1 MLNCRTNDAKLGR
14 LGKNLLRIT
23 FANWS
28 VFQMTNL
35 VPSGNHWIISEYA
48 LLCSSWKSL
57 LTKTSDS
64 SIVEVAS
71 VALCVATRLRHRH
84 TQTNTHWPPTY
95 LPIYTNRACSRTVS
109 ADLPVLYTSHAK
121 RRTEPV
127 LEIYVPRFADP
138 ALTLCCVTPFSATK
152 FGLEKSNKHQS
163 MRGSGRAVAYKC
175 LHHPFSGFF
184 YAFFPPSSLLRS
196 FLGHCSSVLHR
207 ATDRSQSSSKRLA
220 AGRVLHLL
228 RAAFPGGSPGSH
240 CSAVVYSTPFTCY
253 SLSAGGRRPAA
264 LRACC
269 RHIH

>member
-1 MLNCRTNDAKLGR
+1 M
-14 LGKNLLRIT
+14 
-23 FANWS
+23 
-28 VFQMTNL
+28 
-35 VPSGNHWIISEYA
+35 
-48 LLCSSWKSL
+48 
-57 LTKTSDS
+57 
-64 SIVEVAS
+64 
-71 VALCVATRLRHRH
+71 ALCVATRLRHRH

-207 ATDRSQSSSKRLA
+207 ATDRSQSRARDSLQAAFCTCCGLPFPAGHPAATAVRSFTARLS
-220 AGRVLHLL
+220 RVILCQ
-228 RAAFPGGSPGSH
+228 RAA
-240 CSAVVYSTPFTCY
+240 
-253 SLSAGGRRPAA
+253 AA
-264 LRACC
+264 LRPCGPAVDTSISHDDVSYTSWSGLGLPW
-269 RHIH
+269 R